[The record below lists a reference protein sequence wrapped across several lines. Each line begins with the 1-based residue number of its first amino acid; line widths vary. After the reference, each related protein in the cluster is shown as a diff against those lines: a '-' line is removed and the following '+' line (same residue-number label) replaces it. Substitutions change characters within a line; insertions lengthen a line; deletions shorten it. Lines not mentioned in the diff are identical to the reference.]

1 MLLRGHPAAPN
12 LALHLPTEATLT
24 RQAPEQRG
32 GSPLGPYGRL
42 LLTEP
47 FPACR
52 VPSSTPV
59 LAEVLA
65 FDGTVP
71 TDPLAD
77 PTDDVPTKLS
87 RPMAAQGSAG
97 PSPLLELPLPG
108 RPRGSPTARTGTG
121 ISPSDQGVLALPSV
135 FGSLLNGP
143 VFWPLAARSNGE
155 PLWVGPLDVQFP
167 DQGVNLDK
175 VLLPFSY
182 LENVPSPD
190 NPGTWVFGV
199 RIHPLPSL
207 EVSPPVQIPMEP
219 RDAPVLSF
227 FSG

>member
-1 MLLRGHPAAPN
+1 M
-12 LALHLPTEATLT
+12 
-24 RQAPEQRG
+24 
-32 GSPLGPYGRL
+32 GPYGRL
-42 LLTEP
+42 LLTVP
-47 FPACR
+47 FPARR
-52 VPSSTPV
+52 VPPGTPV

-65 FDGTVP
+65 FDGTV
-71 TDPLAD
+71 LAD
-77 PTDDVPTKLS
+77 PVADPADVVSTQLS
-87 RPMAAQGSAG
+87 RPMADQRGAG

-108 RPRGSPTARTGTG
+108 RPRGSATASASSG

-155 PLWVGPLDVQFP
+155 PLWAGPLDVQFP

-182 LENVPSPD
+182 LEDVPSPN
-190 NPGTWVFGV
+190 NPGTGVFGV
-199 RIHPLPSL
+199 RIHPFSRL

-219 RDAPVLSF
+219 GDAPVLGF
-227 FSG
+227 LSG